1 MSIGCQ
7 SVDDRLEETMHKS
20 VSWLWQQQSPDGG
33 WHSQTHTIL
42 KDGKALTPYILFYL
56 LQVPEDVYA
65 RPDSSV
71 EKGLAFI
78 RHNIRSSMT
87 MSKDS
92 LPQLNYPNYSAAYA
106 LRVLCLTHQDTALQ
120 RIIADHLL
128 NEQFV
133 EQRGITPDNL
143 AYGGWGYGEP
153 GLAYGAHGNVDIS
166 HTRRVIESL
175 IMYDSSLLINSSM
188 ETEGQMLRPAF
199 AHPCAT
205 AQQPG
210 GRAEGQKSFHR
221 AELVEVGVGGLNTYA
236 PLNTHLLGRQSP
248 FEESIS
254 VKNREGDSRSH
265 ALTLSRLFLQGVQ
278 RTPKDPRLYE
288 GCLSRKALPYDG
300 GFISSTVTLS
310 INKCEPIFIEG
321 AGYHYPSYATAT
333 CDGLLAL
340 HALGMTDT
348 QAFSDAK
355 QWLTSHQDMSTIDG
369 LSKDDPEQW
378 HEVMHYYHWA
388 VRAEAMTAA
397 GIEGRWSKKLK
408 RLLIDEQQWG
418 GYYVNPLGGVNKE
431 NDPLMATIFAVQAG
445 NKVKNEK

>member
-1 MSIGCQ
+1 MKYHYINSIVVFLILIATGCQ
-7 SVDDRLEETMHKS
+7 SNEDRLKETMHKS
-20 VSWLWQQQSPDGG
+20 VTWLWQQQSPDGG

-56 LQVPEDVYA
+56 LQVPDDIYA
-65 RPDSSV
+65 RPDSAV
-71 EKGLAFI
+71 EKGIAFI
-78 RHNIRSSMT
+78 RREIRSSMT

-92 LPQLNYPNYSAAYA
+92 LPDLNYPNYSAAYA

-120 RIIADHLL
+120 RIIANHLI

-133 EQRGITPDNL
+133 EHRGITPDNL

-166 HTRRVIESL
+166 HTRRIIEALVSYSDSNCVSASL
-175 IMYDSSLLINSSM
+175 R
-188 ETEGQMLRPAF
+188 ET
-199 AHPCAT
+199 T
-205 AQQPG
+205 K
-210 GRAEGQKSFHR
+210 AE
-221 AELVEVGVGGLNTYA
+221 AEAKETHSQN
-236 PLNTHLLGRQSP
+236 PHLLGRRSP

-254 VKNREGDSRSH
+254 SKKCEGDSRSH
-265 ALTLSRLFLQGVQ
+265 ALTFSRLFLQGVQ
-278 RTPKDPRLYE
+278 RTPEDPRLYE

-300 GFISSTVTLS
+300 GFISSSVTLS

-348 QAFSDAK
+348 QAYADAR
-355 QWLTSHQDMSTIDG
+355 QWLETHQDMSTIDG
-369 LSKDDPEQW
+369 LTKDDPEQW

-408 RLLIDEQQWG
+408 RLLIEEQQWG

-445 NKVKNEK
+445 NKVKSEE

>member
-1 MSIGCQ
+1 MKNKFQLLIVSSMMLVSIGCQ
-7 SVDDRLEETMHKS
+7 SVDDRLKETMHKS
-20 VSWLWQQQSPDGG
+20 VTWLWHQQGEDGG

-56 LQVPEDVYA
+56 LQVPEDFYA
-65 RPDSSV
+65 RPDSAV

-78 RHNIRSSMT
+78 RRNIRSSMT
-87 MSKDS
+87 MGKDS
-92 LPQLNYPNYSAAYA
+92 LPEINYPNYSAAYA
-106 LRVLCLTHQDTALQ
+106 LRVLCLTHRDTALQ

-133 EQRGITPDNL
+133 EHRGIAPDNL

-166 HTRRVIESL
+166 HTRRIIEAL
-175 IMYDSSLLINSSM
+175 M
-188 ETEGQMLRPAF
+188 AF
-199 AHPCAT
+199 HPLDLP
-205 AQQPG
+205 Q
-210 GRAEGQKSFHR
+210 GRTHVSPPLK
-221 AELVEVGVGGLNTYA
+221 GVGGLTTHT
-236 PLNTHLLGRQSP
+236 PLNTHLLGRRSP

-254 VKNREGDSRSH
+254 VKKREGDSRSH

-278 RTPKDPRLYE
+278 RTPEDPRLYE
-288 GCLSRKALPYDG
+288 GCLSRKAIPYDG

-310 INKCEPIFIEG
+310 INKCEPVSIEG
-321 AGYHYPSYATAT
+321 AGYHYTSYATAT

-348 QAFSDAK
+348 QAYADAK

-408 RLLIDEQQWG
+408 RLLIEEQQWG

-445 NKVKNEK
+445 NKVKSEE

>member
-1 MSIGCQ
+1 MTKSFKLLILSYVLLVATGCQ

-20 VSWLWQQQSPDGG
+20 VTWLWSQQSPDGG

-42 KDGKALTPYILFYL
+42 KDGKALTPYILYYL
-56 LQVPEDVYA
+56 LQVSENIYA
-65 RPDSSV
+65 RPDSAV
-71 EKGLAFI
+71 EKGIAFI
-78 RHNIRSSMT
+78 RREIRSSMT

-92 LPQLNYPNYSAAYA
+92 LPELNYPNYSAAYA

-120 RIIADHLL
+120 RIIANHLI

-133 EQRGITPDNL
+133 EHRGITPENL

-175 IMYDSSLLINSSM
+175 ILYESSLVTDSSVD
-188 ETEGQMLRPAF
+188 TD
-199 AHPCAT
+199 
-205 AQQPG
+205 
-210 GRAEGQKSFHR
+210 GQKGR
-221 AELVEVGVGGLNTYA
+221 KAEWQKGIYHTPPSKGVGGLTTRTS
-236 PLNTHLLGRQSP
+236 LNTHLLGRRSP

-254 VKNREGDSRSH
+254 SKKREGDLLSH
-265 ALTLSRLFLQGVQ
+265 CLTVSQLFLQGVQ
-278 RTPKDPRLYE
+278 RTPEDPRLYE

-300 GFISSTVTLS
+300 GFISSSVTLS

-348 QAFSDAK
+348 QAYADAR
-355 QWLTSHQDMSTIDG
+355 QWLETHQDMSTIDG
-369 LSKDDPEQW
+369 LTKDDPEQW

-431 NDPLMATIFAVQAG
+431 NDPLMATIFAVQAAI
-445 NKVKNEK
+445 KVKNEK